1 MGRDHDRRHHHKSS
15 HKRKRSEDLGDSDSG
30 HSKHGRRRS
39 SSSRNSKQYD
49 NFWTFLKKYEERKQ
63 KTAVEAGTS
72 KADPWECAEQ
82 SLGLPPTYDPV
93 HKVNFSIF
101 PEEPKVLMLDA
112 GVHIDSSDA
121 SHSLTEEDVA
131 EVRTVFHLYLDFLQR
146 QKFQKLKK
154 LREFQKNLP
163 IAQYK
168 DGILKVVSEN
178 SVVLIAG
185 DTGCGKSTQIPQYLL
200 GAGLEGIA
208 CTQPRRIA
216 AISLCKRVAY
226 ETLNEYRTH
235 IGYQIRFEKHRS
247 KHTKMLFLTEGL
259 LLRQIASDP
268 MLKEYNVIILDEI
281 HERHLTCDF
290 LLGVVKCLMQHRK
303 DLKII
308 LMSATI
314 NIQLFSQYF
323 YNCPV
328 VQVPGRLFPIQVQYH
343 PVTVEEKRSRTGRL
357 NPAPYVKLL
366 SLIDNKYP
374 SNERG
379 DLLVFLSGMS
389 EISAVQEA
397 AEEYANQNGHWIIL
411 PLHSTLSLAEQDK
424 VFDYAPEKTRKCILS
439 TNIAETSVTIDGVRF
454 VVDSGKV
461 KEMSYDSASHMQ
473 KLKEFWISRASA
485 EQRKGRAGR
494 TGPGVCFRLY
504 SEAEYEALAA
514 YSTPEIQRVPLNSLL
529 LQLVALGLPDVRK
542 FPFLE
547 PPPSESIEEA
557 VQTLKE
563 QGALTADEDLTPTGR
578 ILSQLPVDV
587 TIGKVL
593 ILGCV
598 FRLVD
603 PILSLAA
610 ALSIQSPFTQRSFRD
625 LDASVTR
632 KSVDSDHGDPFTLLN
647 AYHEWL
653 AAKSSYGEDTRKWCR
668 RLGLEEQRFYEMT
681 KLRSQFKK
689 LLQEVGLM
697 ENEVEV
703 TDSVARIQRHGEMK
717 QLRDL
722 RRQLQKAPRKKR
734 ILRIGNWGD
743 EDEEEEQ
750 VDIKDVEFRLQQD
763 PTLVQSKM
771 CSLIVNKMRVKQCL
785 LYLKQRDTFVDKV
798 DYDDCLPQKQP
809 GKPEEPGGEI
819 TAQYLKDL
827 YKMQQHS
834 IVKPVWF
841 LTRKHVHPTSMKK
854 INVRRAVQVVSPPV
868 TAALKLLKEQAGH
881 TCDTS
886 FAHIGSTVVFMD
898 TTYRWFTL
906 MDVSNCTQLVHQNN
920 PDCKQY
926 ESKDAEQLGR
936 LETTF
941 LDYLA
946 EIKRQSLVKN
956 FLTKETYEG
965 LLITT
970 ISKVEC
976 IRYLLTVMHFRFVL
990 TRKMSSDPI
999 EAFSVWLRKYAGS
1012 NDQTDIR
1019 AVLSSIEKA
1028 LTTGT
1033 SCTFSS
1039 INVMTADS
1047 SSCSSSMLLHR
1058 PAGAAQN
1065 DGEAFPAEATTTLKE
1080 SLDRGKTLLPT
1091 SDVAALAIEFL
1102 RRSRSFGFHDLS
1114 LMKLILCSGVYPQI
1128 AISDD
1133 HNSYKRDSDQLFHTK
1148 GKGFVVLHPNS
1159 VLALHAEVLRLDDM
1173 DVLTVPNF
1181 RSNLPVSSKHQVVAF
1196 MSLLETTKP
1205 YLLNCLRV
1213 QCVQML
1219 LLVSSAIDSSMT
1231 MSRLVFDEFVEV
1243 TFPDPDEALQLLLK
1257 VLAAR
1262 NLYERLVA
1270 HMLEETLSS
1279 EDKKEPSP
1287 QVRHMQKQLRKRY
1300 DAVLK
1305 TEIAYTVKRLLPADV
1320 KHLYAGA
1327 QAFRAL
1333 AQENEDG
1340 LSEDRFKMNPRK
1352 GGVFISGYFTFGC
1365 LEEIS
1370 MPEETLVDKTCKCPL
1385 CDLEL
1390 PFAVMDAVLHLDAC
1404 DKDNLIT
1411 KGMAGPLSVIDR
1423 DAGSCPPT
1431 EDEVLAEDD
1440 KSDPLKKAYFCKE
1453 CSRELRLTLPEIFQ
1467 HRKTHQSTS
1476 QGMV

>member
-1 MGRDHDRRHHHKSS
+1 MGRDHDRRHYHKSS
-15 HKRKRSEDLGDSDSG
+15 RKRKHSEDRGDSDR
-30 HSKHGRRRS
+30 SKHGRRCS
-39 SSSRNSKQYD
+39 SSSRFGSDGHRDRDGGHKELGRRHSSTRRDSGDYPDDRRSAIRNRAQRERSPNDSVRVQPTARKKSQTGERENLSLFRHELSRIFFGDNSPINRNSKQYD

-63 KTAVEAGTS
+63 KTALEAGTS
-72 KADPWECAEQ
+72 KADPQECAEP
-82 SLGLPPTYDPV
+82 SLGLPATYDPV
-93 HKVNFSIF
+93 HKVNFCIF
-101 PEEPKVLMLDA
+101 AEEPKVLMLDA
-112 GVHIDSSDA
+112 GVHIDSRDA

-131 EVRTVFHLYLDFLQR
+131 EVRTVLHLYLDFLQR

-168 DGILKVVSEN
+168 DTILKVVSEN

-268 MLKEYNVIILDEI
+268 MLKDYNVIILDEI

-290 LLGVVKCLMQHRK
+290 LLGVVKCLMQHRR

-328 VQVPGRLFPIQVQYH
+328 VQ
-343 PVTVEEKRSRTGRL
+343 
-357 NPAPYVKLL
+357 
-366 SLIDNKYP
+366 
-374 SNERG
+374 
-379 DLLVFLSGMS
+379 
-389 EISAVQEA
+389 
-397 AEEYANQNGHWIIL
+397 
-411 PLHSTLSLAEQDK
+411 

-504 SEAEYEALAA
+504 SEAEYESLAA
-514 YSTPEIQRVPLNSLL
+514 YSMPEIQRVPLNSLL

-547 PPPSESIEEA
+547 PPSSESIEEA

-563 QGALTADEDLTPTGR
+563 QGALTTDEDLTPTGR

-625 LDASVTR
+625 LDASAAR

-653 AAKSSYGEDTRKWCR
+653 AAKSSYNEDTRKWCR

-681 KLRSQFKK
+681 KLRSQFKQ

-734 ILRIGNWGD
+734 VLRLGHWGD

-763 PTLVQSKM
+763 PTLVQ
-771 CSLIVNKMRVKQCL
+771 
-785 LYLKQRDTFVDKV
+785 
-798 DYDDCLPQKQP
+798 
-809 GKPEEPGGEI
+809 
-819 TAQYLKDL
+819 
-827 YKMQQHS
+827 
-834 IVKPVWF
+834 
-841 LTRKHVHPTSMKK
+841 
-854 INVRRAVQVVSPPV
+854 
-868 TAALKLLKEQAGH
+868 
-881 TCDTS
+881 
-886 FAHIGSTVVFMD
+886 
-898 TTYRWFTL
+898 
-906 MDVSNCTQLVHQNN
+906 
-920 PDCKQY
+920 
-926 ESKDAEQLGR
+926 
-936 LETTF
+936 
-941 LDYLA
+941 
-946 EIKRQSLVKN
+946 
-956 FLTKETYEG
+956 
-965 LLITT
+965 
-970 ISKVEC
+970 
-976 IRYLLTVMHFRFVL
+976 
-990 TRKMSSDPI
+990 
-999 EAFSVWLRKYAGS
+999 
-1012 NDQTDIR
+1012 
-1019 AVLSSIEKA
+1019 
-1028 LTTGT
+1028 
-1033 SCTFSS
+1033 
-1039 INVMTADS
+1039 
-1047 SSCSSSMLLHR
+1047 
-1058 PAGAAQN
+1058 
-1065 DGEAFPAEATTTLKE
+1065 
-1080 SLDRGKTLLPT
+1080 
-1091 SDVAALAIEFL
+1091 EFL

-1181 RSNLPVSSKHQVVAF
+1181 RSSLPVSSKHQVVAF

-1243 TFPDPDEALQLLLK
+1243 TFPDPDEALQLLLS
-1257 VLAAR
+1257 VLVAR

-1270 HMLEETLSS
+1270 HMLEETSS
-1279 EDKKEPSP
+1279 EEKKEPSP

-1300 DAVLK
+1300 DTVLK

-1327 QAFRAL
+1327 KAFRAL
-1333 AQENEDG
+1333 TQDSQDG
-1340 LSEDRFKMNPRK
+1340 LPEDRFKVNPRK
-1352 GGVFISGYFTFGC
+1352 GGVFISSYFTFGC

-1385 CDLEL
+1385 CDTDL
-1390 PFAVMDAVLHLDAC
+1390 PLAVMDAVIHLDAC
-1404 DKDNLIT
+1404 NKDILVA
-1411 KGMAGPLSVIDR
+1411 K
-1423 DAGSCPPT
+1423 DAGTCPPT
-1431 EDEVLAEDD
+1431 EDEVAPDEE
-1440 KSDPLKKAYFCKE
+1440 KNNPLKKAYFCKE
-1453 CSRELRLTLPEIFQ
+1453 CNRELRLTLPEIFQ
-1467 HRKTHQSTS
+1467 HKKTHQSTS
-1476 QGMV
+1476 QDG

>member
-1 MGRDHDRRHHHKSS
+1 MGKDHDRKHHHKSS
-15 HKRKRSEDLGDSDSG
+15 HKRKHSDSYDG
-30 HSKHGRRRS
+30 RDREPDKRRRRDS
-39 SSSRNSKQYD
+39 SPAESGRSGSQSTRTSQNLEPRNLSQFRHELTRIFFGDNSPISRNSKQYND
-49 NFWTFLKKYEERKQ
+49 FWTFLKKYEERKQ
-63 KTAVEAGTS
+63 KSKTEAGTS
-72 KADPWECAEQ
+72 NDDSSECAE
-82 SLGLPPTYDPV
+82 STLGLPSTYDPI
-93 HKVNFSIF
+93 HKVNFCVF

-112 GVHIDSSDA
+112 GVHVDADDSA
-121 SHSLTEEDVA
+121 HSLTESDVA

-154 LREFQKNLP
+154 LRDFQKNLP
-163 IAQYK
+163 IAQQK
-168 DGILKVVSEN
+168 DTILKCVSEN
-178 SVVLIAG
+178 NVILIAG

-200 GAGLEGIA
+200 GAGLEGIV

-216 AISLCKRVAY
+216 AISLCKRVAF
-226 ETLNEYRTH
+226 ETLNEYGTH

-268 MLKEYNVIILDEI
+268 MLKDYNVIILDEI

-290 LLGVVKCLMQHRK
+290 LLGVVKCLMQHRN

-357 NPAPYVKLL
+357 NPAPYVRLL
-366 SLIDNKYP
+366 SLIDSKYP
-374 SNERG
+374 SSERG
-379 DLLVFLSGMS
+379 DVLVFLSGMS

-397 AEEYANQNGHWIIL
+397 AEEYANKNGHWIVL

-424 VFDYAPEKTRKCILS
+424 VFDYAPEKIRKCILS

-504 SEAEYEALAA
+504 SEAEYESLAA
-514 YSTPEIQRVPLNSLL
+514 YSKPEIQRVPLNSLL
-529 LQLVALGLPDVRK
+529 LQLVSLGLPDVRQ

-557 VQTLKE
+557 VQVLKE

-578 ILSQLPVDV
+578 ILAQLPVDV

-603 PILSLAA
+603 PVLSLAA

-625 LDASVTR
+625 LNASAAR
-632 KSVDSDHGDPFTLLN
+632 KTVDSDHGDPFTLLN

-653 AAKSSYGEDTRKWCR
+653 GAKSSYGEDTRKWCR

-681 KLRSQFKK
+681 KLRAQFKR
-689 LLQEVGLM
+689 LLQDVGLM
-697 ENEVEV
+697 ESEVEV

-734 ILRIGNWGD
+734 VLHAGSRFG
-743 EDEEEEQ
+743 DEEEEDDQ

-763 PTLVQSKM
+763 PALVQ
-771 CSLIVNKMRVKQCL
+771 
-785 LYLKQRDTFVDKV
+785 
-798 DYDDCLPQKQP
+798 
-809 GKPEEPGGEI
+809 
-819 TAQYLKDL
+819 
-827 YKMQQHS
+827 
-834 IVKPVWF
+834 
-841 LTRKHVHPTSMKK
+841 
-854 INVRRAVQVVSPPV
+854 
-868 TAALKLLKEQAGH
+868 
-881 TCDTS
+881 
-886 FAHIGSTVVFMD
+886 
-898 TTYRWFTL
+898 
-906 MDVSNCTQLVHQNN
+906 
-920 PDCKQY
+920 
-926 ESKDAEQLGR
+926 
-936 LETTF
+936 
-941 LDYLA
+941 
-946 EIKRQSLVKN
+946 
-956 FLTKETYEG
+956 
-965 LLITT
+965 
-970 ISKVEC
+970 
-976 IRYLLTVMHFRFVL
+976 
-990 TRKMSSDPI
+990 
-999 EAFSVWLRKYAGS
+999 
-1012 NDQTDIR
+1012 
-1019 AVLSSIEKA
+1019 
-1028 LTTGT
+1028 
-1033 SCTFSS
+1033 
-1039 INVMTADS
+1039 
-1047 SSCSSSMLLHR
+1047 
-1058 PAGAAQN
+1058 
-1065 DGEAFPAEATTTLKE
+1065 
-1080 SLDRGKTLLPT
+1080 
-1091 SDVAALAIEFL
+1091 EFL

-1159 VLALHAEVLRLDDM
+1159 VLALHADVLRLDDM

-1181 RSNLPVSSKHQVVAF
+1181 RSNLPVSAKHQVVAF

-1205 YLLNCLRV
+1205 YLLNCVRV

-1219 LLVSSAIDSSMT
+1219 LLVSSAIDTSMT
-1231 MSRLVFDEFVEV
+1231 LSRMVFDEFVEV
-1243 TFPDPDEALQLLLK
+1243 TFPDPDEALKLLLK
-1257 VLAAR
+1257 VLVAR
-1262 NLYERLVA
+1262 KLYEKLVA
-1270 HMLEETLSS
+1270 HMLEETVSSS
-1279 EDKKEPSP
+1279 EEKKEPSP
-1287 QVRHMQKQLRKRY
+1287 KARRMQKQLRRRY

-1305 TEIAYTVKRLLPADV
+1305 TEVAYTIKRLLPADV
-1320 KHLYAGA
+1320 KHLYSGA
-1327 QAFRAL
+1327 LAFRAL
-1333 AQENEDG
+1333 MQGNEDSS
-1340 LSEDRFKMNPRK
+1340 SEDQFKVNQKK
-1352 GGVFISGYFTFGC
+1352 GGVFISSYLTFGS

-1370 MPEETLVDKTCKCPL
+1370 MPEEALAGKTCQCPL
-1385 CDLEL
+1385 CDKEL
-1390 PFAVMDAVLHLDAC
+1390 PLAVMDAVVHLEAC
-1404 DKDNLIT
+1404 DREEEVTKD
-1411 KGMAGPLSVIDR
+1411 DE
-1423 DAGSCPPT
+1423 AGSSQQP
-1431 EDEVLAEDD
+1431 EEEEGRQH
-1440 KSDPLKKAYFCKE
+1440 DPLKKAYFCKE
-1453 CSRELRLTLPEIFQ
+1453 CNRELRLTLPEIFQ
-1467 HRKTHQSTS
+1467 HKNSHKELSEE
-1476 QGMV
+1476 GKG

>member
-39 SSSRNSKQYD
+39 SSSRYDSNHHGDRDSGRERQHSSTRRDSGDYIDDRRTVPRRREQRHGSPNDTDRVQPKAERNSRTGERKNLSQFRHELSRIFFGDNSPISRNSKQYD

-625 LDASVTR
+625 LDASAAR

-763 PTLVQSKM
+763 PTLVQ
-771 CSLIVNKMRVKQCL
+771 
-785 LYLKQRDTFVDKV
+785 
-798 DYDDCLPQKQP
+798 
-809 GKPEEPGGEI
+809 
-819 TAQYLKDL
+819 
-827 YKMQQHS
+827 
-834 IVKPVWF
+834 
-841 LTRKHVHPTSMKK
+841 
-854 INVRRAVQVVSPPV
+854 
-868 TAALKLLKEQAGH
+868 
-881 TCDTS
+881 
-886 FAHIGSTVVFMD
+886 
-898 TTYRWFTL
+898 
-906 MDVSNCTQLVHQNN
+906 
-920 PDCKQY
+920 
-926 ESKDAEQLGR
+926 
-936 LETTF
+936 
-941 LDYLA
+941 
-946 EIKRQSLVKN
+946 
-956 FLTKETYEG
+956 
-965 LLITT
+965 
-970 ISKVEC
+970 
-976 IRYLLTVMHFRFVL
+976 
-990 TRKMSSDPI
+990 
-999 EAFSVWLRKYAGS
+999 
-1012 NDQTDIR
+1012 
-1019 AVLSSIEKA
+1019 
-1028 LTTGT
+1028 
-1033 SCTFSS
+1033 
-1039 INVMTADS
+1039 
-1047 SSCSSSMLLHR
+1047 
-1058 PAGAAQN
+1058 
-1065 DGEAFPAEATTTLKE
+1065 
-1080 SLDRGKTLLPT
+1080 
-1091 SDVAALAIEFL
+1091 EFL

-1411 KGMAGPLSVIDR
+1411 K

-1476 QGMV
+1476 QDG

>member
-1 MGRDHDRRHHHKSS
+1 M
-15 HKRKRSEDLGDSDSG
+15 
-30 HSKHGRRRS
+30 
-39 SSSRNSKQYD
+39 
-49 NFWTFLKKYEERKQ
+49 
-63 KTAVEAGTS
+63 
-72 KADPWECAEQ
+72 
-82 SLGLPPTYDPV
+82 
-93 HKVNFSIF
+93 
-101 PEEPKVLMLDA
+101 
-112 GVHIDSSDA
+112 
-121 SHSLTEEDVA
+121 
-131 EVRTVFHLYLDFLQR
+131 
-146 QKFQKLKK
+146 
-154 LREFQKNLP
+154 
-163 IAQYK
+163 
-168 DGILKVVSEN
+168 
-178 SVVLIAG
+178 
-185 DTGCGKSTQIPQYLL
+185 
-200 GAGLEGIA
+200 
-208 CTQPRRIA
+208 
-216 AISLCKRVAY
+216 
-226 ETLNEYRTH
+226 
-235 IGYQIRFEKHRS
+235 
-247 KHTKMLFLTEGL
+247 
-259 LLRQIASDP
+259 
-268 MLKEYNVIILDEI
+268 
-281 HERHLTCDF
+281 
-290 LLGVVKCLMQHRK
+290 KCLMQHRK

-323 YNCPV
+323 YGCPV

-397 AEEYANQNGHWIIL
+397 AEEYASQNGHWIIL

-424 VFDYAPEKTRKCILS
+424 VFVPLRSFMDGYNKLLSLLYINSMDSCCEGVNLNVLILYS
-439 TNIAETSVTIDGVRF
+439 LYSARNISLCSQI
-454 VVDSGKV
+454 
-461 KEMSYDSASHMQ
+461 MLMN
-473 KLKEFWISRASA
+473 RASA

-563 QGALTADEDLTPTGR
+563 QANEDLTPTGR
-578 ILSQLPVDV
+578 ILAQLPVDV

-625 LDASVTR
+625 LDASAAR

-681 KLRSQFKK
+681 KLRSQFKQ

-697 ENEVEV
+697 EREVEV

-722 RRQLQKAPRKKR
+722 RRQLQKAPRKKQV
-734 ILRIGNWGD
+734 LRIGHWGD
-743 EDEEEEQ
+743 EEEEDEQ

-763 PTLVQSKM
+763 PTLVQ
-771 CSLIVNKMRVKQCL
+771 
-785 LYLKQRDTFVDKV
+785 
-798 DYDDCLPQKQP
+798 
-809 GKPEEPGGEI
+809 
-819 TAQYLKDL
+819 
-827 YKMQQHS
+827 
-834 IVKPVWF
+834 
-841 LTRKHVHPTSMKK
+841 
-854 INVRRAVQVVSPPV
+854 
-868 TAALKLLKEQAGH
+868 
-881 TCDTS
+881 
-886 FAHIGSTVVFMD
+886 
-898 TTYRWFTL
+898 
-906 MDVSNCTQLVHQNN
+906 
-920 PDCKQY
+920 
-926 ESKDAEQLGR
+926 
-936 LETTF
+936 
-941 LDYLA
+941 
-946 EIKRQSLVKN
+946 
-956 FLTKETYEG
+956 
-965 LLITT
+965 
-970 ISKVEC
+970 
-976 IRYLLTVMHFRFVL
+976 
-990 TRKMSSDPI
+990 
-999 EAFSVWLRKYAGS
+999 
-1012 NDQTDIR
+1012 
-1019 AVLSSIEKA
+1019 
-1028 LTTGT
+1028 
-1033 SCTFSS
+1033 
-1039 INVMTADS
+1039 
-1047 SSCSSSMLLHR
+1047 
-1058 PAGAAQN
+1058 
-1065 DGEAFPAEATTTLKE
+1065 
-1080 SLDRGKTLLPT
+1080 
-1091 SDVAALAIEFL
+1091 EFL

-1181 RSNLPVSSKHQVVAF
+1181 RSNLPVSAKHQVVAF

-1257 VLAAR
+1257 VIIAR
-1262 NLYERLVA
+1262 SLYEKLVA
-1270 HMLEETLSS
+1270 HMLKETLSS
-1279 EDKKEPSP
+1279 EEKKEPSP
-1287 QVRHMQKQLRKRY
+1287 EVRHMQKQLRKRY
-1300 DAVLK
+1300 DSVLK

-1320 KHLYAGA
+1320 KHLYTGA

-1340 LSEDRFKMNPRK
+1340 LSEDRFKVNPRK
-1352 GGVFISGYFTFGC
+1352 GGVFISSYFTFGC

-1370 MPEETLVDKTCKCPL
+1370 MPEETLMNKTCKCPL
-1385 CDLEL
+1385 CDMEL
-1390 PFAVMDAVLHLDAC
+1390 PLAVMDAVLHLDSC

-1411 KGMAGPLSVIDR
+1411 KDIE
-1423 DAGSCPPT
+1423 SCPQT
-1431 EDEVLAEDD
+1431 EDEVAAEE
-1440 KSDPLKKAYFCKE
+1440 KNDPLKKAYFCKE
-1453 CSRELRLTLPEIFQ
+1453 CNRELRLTLPEIFQ
-1467 HRKTHQSTS
+1467 HRKTHQSMP
-1476 QGMV
+1476 QGMT

>member
-1 MGRDHDRRHHHKSS
+1 MGRDRDSRHHHKSS
-15 HKRKRSEDLGDSDSG
+15 HKRKRSGSRDDRDDRSRKYRRRDSWHRDRVQSEP
-30 HSKHGRRRS
+30 RRS
-39 SSSRNSKQYD
+39 SQDTEPRNLSQFRHDLTRIFFGDNSPINRNSKQYND
-49 NFWTFLKKYEERKQ
+49 FWTFLKKYEERKR
-63 KTAVEAGTS
+63 KSLESGTS
-72 KADPWECAEQ
+72 KDEPSECAES
-82 SLGLPPTYDPV
+82 SLGLPSVYSPL
-93 HKVNFSIF
+93 HKVNFSVF

-112 GVHIDSSDA
+112 GVLVDSDDSSP
-121 SHSLTEEDVA
+121 SLTEEEVA
-131 EVRTVFHLYLDFLQR
+131 EVRTVFHLFLDFLQR
-146 QKFQKLKK
+146 QKLQKLKK
-154 LREFQKNLP
+154 LRDFQKNLP

-168 DGILKVVSEN
+168 NAILKAVSEHN
-178 SVVLIAG
+178 VVLIAG

-216 AISLCKRVAY
+216 AISLCKRVAF
-226 ETLNEYRTH
+226 ETLNEYGTH

-259 LLRQIASDP
+259 LLRQIASDA

-290 LLGVVKCLMQHRK
+290 LLGVVKCLMQHRN
-303 DLKII
+303 DLKVI

-397 AEEYANQNGHWIIL
+397 AEEYASQNGHWIVL

-504 SEAEYEALAA
+504 SEAEYESLAA

-557 VQTLKE
+557 VQALKE
-563 QGALTADEDLTPTGR
+563 QGALTADEELTPTGR
-578 ILSQLPVDV
+578 ILAQLPVDV

-603 PILSLAA
+603 PVLSLAA
-610 ALSIQSPFTQRSFRD
+610 ALSIQTPFTQRSFRD
-625 LDASVTR
+625 LDASAAR
-632 KSVDSDHGDPFTLLN
+632 KSVDSDHGDPFTLLK

-653 AAKSSYGEDTRKWCR
+653 EAKSSYGEDTRKWCR

-681 KLRSQFKK
+681 KLRSQFKH

-697 ENEVEV
+697 ESEVEV
-703 TDSVARIQRHGEMK
+703 MDSVARIQRHGEMK

-734 ILRIGNWGD
+734 ILHVGHRGD
-743 EDEEEEQ
+743 EDEEGEEI
-750 VDIKDVEFRLQQD
+750 DIKDVEFRLQQD
-763 PTLVQSKM
+763 PALVQ
-771 CSLIVNKMRVKQCL
+771 
-785 LYLKQRDTFVDKV
+785 
-798 DYDDCLPQKQP
+798 
-809 GKPEEPGGEI
+809 
-819 TAQYLKDL
+819 
-827 YKMQQHS
+827 
-834 IVKPVWF
+834 
-841 LTRKHVHPTSMKK
+841 
-854 INVRRAVQVVSPPV
+854 
-868 TAALKLLKEQAGH
+868 
-881 TCDTS
+881 
-886 FAHIGSTVVFMD
+886 
-898 TTYRWFTL
+898 
-906 MDVSNCTQLVHQNN
+906 
-920 PDCKQY
+920 
-926 ESKDAEQLGR
+926 
-936 LETTF
+936 
-941 LDYLA
+941 
-946 EIKRQSLVKN
+946 
-956 FLTKETYEG
+956 
-965 LLITT
+965 
-970 ISKVEC
+970 
-976 IRYLLTVMHFRFVL
+976 
-990 TRKMSSDPI
+990 
-999 EAFSVWLRKYAGS
+999 
-1012 NDQTDIR
+1012 
-1019 AVLSSIEKA
+1019 
-1028 LTTGT
+1028 
-1033 SCTFSS
+1033 
-1039 INVMTADS
+1039 
-1047 SSCSSSMLLHR
+1047 
-1058 PAGAAQN
+1058 
-1065 DGEAFPAEATTTLKE
+1065 
-1080 SLDRGKTLLPT
+1080 
-1091 SDVAALAIEFL
+1091 EFL

-1114 LMKLILCSGVYPQI
+1114 LMKLILCAGVYPQI

-1133 HNSYKRDSDQLFHTK
+1133 HNSYKRDTDQLFHTK

-1159 VLALHAEVLRLDDM
+1159 VLALHADVLRLDEM

-1181 RSNLPVSSKHQVVAF
+1181 RSNLPVSTKHQVVAF

-1219 LLVSSAIDSSMT
+1219 LLVSSVIDSSMT
-1231 MSRLVFDEFVEV
+1231 VTRLVFDEFVEV
-1243 TFPDPDEALQLLLK
+1243 TFPDPEEALQLLLK
-1257 VLAAR
+1257 VFVAR
-1262 NLYERLVA
+1262 SLHEKLVA
-1270 HMLEETLSS
+1270 HMLDETLSS

-1287 QVRHMQKQLRKRY
+1287 RTRNMQTQLRQRY

-1305 TEIAYTVKRLLPADV
+1305 TEIPYTVKRLLPADV
-1320 KHLYAGA
+1320 KHLYTGA

-1333 AQENEDG
+1333 AQDNEG
-1340 LSEDRFKMNPRK
+1340 CLAEDRFQVNPRK
-1352 GGVFISGYFTFGC
+1352 GGVFLSSYFTFGC
-1365 LEEIS
+1365 LEDMS
-1370 MPEETLVDKTCKCPL
+1370 LPEEMLMNKTCRCPL
-1385 CDLEL
+1385 CDEEL
-1390 PFAVMDAVLHLDAC
+1390 PLGVMDAVLHLDTC
-1404 DKDNLIT
+1404 DKDSEII
-1411 KGMAGPLSVIDR
+1411 KGAS
-1423 DAGSCPPT
+1423 
-1431 EDEVLAEDD
+1431 AEPEEAEQPH
-1440 KSDPLKKAYFCKE
+1440 DPLKKAYFCKD
-1453 CSRELRLTLPEIFQ
+1453 CNRELRLTLPEIFQ
-1467 HRKTHQSTS
+1467 HKKTHQSTS
-1476 QGMV
+1476 QDG

>member
-1 MGRDHDRRHHHKSS
+1 MFVSR
-15 HKRKRSEDLGDSDSG
+15 
-30 HSKHGRRRS
+30 
-39 SSSRNSKQYD
+39 RNSKQYD

-63 KTAVEAGTS
+63 KTALEAGTS
-72 KADPWECAEQ
+72 KADPQECAEP
-82 SLGLPPTYDPV
+82 SLGLPATYDPV
-93 HKVNFSIF
+93 HKVNFCIF
-101 PEEPKVLMLDA
+101 AEEPKVLMLDA
-112 GVHIDSSDA
+112 GVHIDSRDA

-131 EVRTVFHLYLDFLQR
+131 EVRTVLHLYLDFLQR

-168 DGILKVVSEN
+168 DTILKVVSEN

-268 MLKEYNVIILDEI
+268 MLKDYNVIILDEI

-290 LLGVVKCLMQHRK
+290 LLGVVKCLMQHRR

-366 SLIDNKYP
+366 SLIDNKYS

-397 AEEYANQNGHWIIL
+397 AEEYANQNGHWIVL

-504 SEAEYEALAA
+504 SEAEYESLAA
-514 YSTPEIQRVPLNSLL
+514 YSMPEIQRVPLNSLL

-547 PPPSESIEEA
+547 PPSSESIEEA

-563 QGALTADEDLTPTGR
+563 QGALTTDEDLTPTGR

-625 LDASVTR
+625 LDASAAR

-653 AAKSSYGEDTRKWCR
+653 AAKSSYNEDTRKWCR

-681 KLRSQFKK
+681 KLRSQFKQ

-703 TDSVARIQRHGEMK
+703 TDRH
-717 QLRDL
+717 
-722 RRQLQKAPRKKR
+722 
-734 ILRIGNWGD
+734 WGD

-763 PTLVQSKM
+763 PTLVQ
-771 CSLIVNKMRVKQCL
+771 
-785 LYLKQRDTFVDKV
+785 
-798 DYDDCLPQKQP
+798 
-809 GKPEEPGGEI
+809 
-819 TAQYLKDL
+819 
-827 YKMQQHS
+827 
-834 IVKPVWF
+834 
-841 LTRKHVHPTSMKK
+841 
-854 INVRRAVQVVSPPV
+854 
-868 TAALKLLKEQAGH
+868 
-881 TCDTS
+881 
-886 FAHIGSTVVFMD
+886 
-898 TTYRWFTL
+898 
-906 MDVSNCTQLVHQNN
+906 
-920 PDCKQY
+920 
-926 ESKDAEQLGR
+926 
-936 LETTF
+936 
-941 LDYLA
+941 
-946 EIKRQSLVKN
+946 
-956 FLTKETYEG
+956 
-965 LLITT
+965 
-970 ISKVEC
+970 
-976 IRYLLTVMHFRFVL
+976 
-990 TRKMSSDPI
+990 
-999 EAFSVWLRKYAGS
+999 
-1012 NDQTDIR
+1012 
-1019 AVLSSIEKA
+1019 
-1028 LTTGT
+1028 
-1033 SCTFSS
+1033 
-1039 INVMTADS
+1039 
-1047 SSCSSSMLLHR
+1047 
-1058 PAGAAQN
+1058 
-1065 DGEAFPAEATTTLKE
+1065 
-1080 SLDRGKTLLPT
+1080 
-1091 SDVAALAIEFL
+1091 EFL

-1181 RSNLPVSSKHQVVAF
+1181 RSSLPVSSKHQVVAF

-1243 TFPDPDEALQLLLK
+1243 TFPDPDEALQLLLS
-1257 VLAAR
+1257 VLVAR

-1270 HMLEETLSS
+1270 HMLEETSS
-1279 EDKKEPSP
+1279 EEKKEPSP

-1300 DAVLK
+1300 DTVLK

-1327 QAFRAL
+1327 KAFRAL
-1333 AQENEDG
+1333 TQDSQDG
-1340 LSEDRFKMNPRK
+1340 LPEDRFKVNPRK
-1352 GGVFISGYFTFGC
+1352 GGVFISSYFTFGC

-1385 CDLEL
+1385 CDTDL
-1390 PFAVMDAVLHLDAC
+1390 PLAVMDAVIHLDAC
-1404 DKDNLIT
+1404 NKDILVA
-1411 KGMAGPLSVIDR
+1411 K
-1423 DAGSCPPT
+1423 DAGTCPPT
-1431 EDEVLAEDD
+1431 EDEVAPDEE
-1440 KSDPLKKAYFCKE
+1440 KNNPLKKAYFCKE
-1453 CSRELRLTLPEIFQ
+1453 CNRELRLTLPEIFQ
-1467 HRKTHQSTS
+1467 HKKTHQSTS
-1476 QGMV
+1476 QGMVQLKKSSLKKKH

>member
-1 MGRDHDRRHHHKSS
+1 
-15 HKRKRSEDLGDSDSG
+15 
-30 HSKHGRRRS
+30 
-39 SSSRNSKQYD
+39 
-49 NFWTFLKKYEERKQ
+49 
-63 KTAVEAGTS
+63 
-72 KADPWECAEQ
+72 
-82 SLGLPPTYDPV
+82 
-93 HKVNFSIF
+93 
-101 PEEPKVLMLDA
+101 
-112 GVHIDSSDA
+112 
-121 SHSLTEEDVA
+121 
-131 EVRTVFHLYLDFLQR
+131 
-146 QKFQKLKK
+146 
-154 LREFQKNLP
+154 
-163 IAQYK
+163 
-168 DGILKVVSEN
+168 
-178 SVVLIAG
+178 
-185 DTGCGKSTQIPQYLL
+185 
-200 GAGLEGIA
+200 
-208 CTQPRRIA
+208 
-216 AISLCKRVAY
+216 
-226 ETLNEYRTH
+226 
-235 IGYQIRFEKHRS
+235 
-247 KHTKMLFLTEGL
+247 
-259 LLRQIASDP
+259 

-379 DLLVFLSGMS
+379 DLLVFLEWHERDLGLHFHWLSRTRCLTMHQRRH
-389 EISAVQEA
+389 ESAFCPPT
-397 AEEYANQNGHWIIL
+397 L
-411 PLHSTLSLAEQDK
+411 P
-424 VFDYAPEKTRKCILS
+424 
-439 TNIAETSVTIDGVRF
+439 ETSVTIDGVRF

-494 TGPGVCFRLY
+494 AGPGVCFRLY
-504 SEAEYEALAA
+504 SEAEYESLAA

-563 QGALTADEDLTPTGR
+563 QGALTAEEDLTPTGR

-593 ILGCV
+593 IMGCV

-625 LDASVTR
+625 LDASAAR

-653 AAKSSYGEDTRKWCR
+653 TAKSSYGEDTRKWCR

-681 KLRSQFKK
+681 KLRSQFKQ

-734 ILRIGNWGD
+734 VLRVGHWGD

-763 PTLVQSKM
+763 PTLVQ
-771 CSLIVNKMRVKQCL
+771 
-785 LYLKQRDTFVDKV
+785 
-798 DYDDCLPQKQP
+798 
-809 GKPEEPGGEI
+809 
-819 TAQYLKDL
+819 
-827 YKMQQHS
+827 
-834 IVKPVWF
+834 
-841 LTRKHVHPTSMKK
+841 
-854 INVRRAVQVVSPPV
+854 
-868 TAALKLLKEQAGH
+868 
-881 TCDTS
+881 
-886 FAHIGSTVVFMD
+886 
-898 TTYRWFTL
+898 
-906 MDVSNCTQLVHQNN
+906 
-920 PDCKQY
+920 
-926 ESKDAEQLGR
+926 
-936 LETTF
+936 
-941 LDYLA
+941 
-946 EIKRQSLVKN
+946 
-956 FLTKETYEG
+956 
-965 LLITT
+965 
-970 ISKVEC
+970 
-976 IRYLLTVMHFRFVL
+976 
-990 TRKMSSDPI
+990 
-999 EAFSVWLRKYAGS
+999 
-1012 NDQTDIR
+1012 
-1019 AVLSSIEKA
+1019 
-1028 LTTGT
+1028 
-1033 SCTFSS
+1033 
-1039 INVMTADS
+1039 
-1047 SSCSSSMLLHR
+1047 
-1058 PAGAAQN
+1058 
-1065 DGEAFPAEATTTLKE
+1065 
-1080 SLDRGKTLLPT
+1080 
-1091 SDVAALAIEFL
+1091 EFL

-1114 LMKLILCSGVYPQI
+1114 LMKLILCSGVFSTPR
-1128 AISDD
+1128 A
-1133 HNSYKRDSDQLFHTK
+1133 KDSWSFIPTASSRCTQKCYAWTTWT
-1148 GKGFVVLHPNS
+1148 S
-1159 VLALHAEVLRLDDM
+1159 
-1173 DVLTVPNF
+1173 LTVPNF
-1181 RSNLPVSSKHQVVAF
+1181 RSNLPISSKHQVVAF

-1257 VLAAR
+1257 VLIAR

-1279 EDKKEPSP
+1279 EEKKEPSP

-1333 AQENEDG
+1333 TQDNEDG
-1340 LSEDRFKMNPRK
+1340 LSEDR
-1352 GGVFISGYFTFGC
+1352 

-1385 CDLEL
+1385 CDTEL

-1404 DKDNLIT
+1404 DKENLLT
-1411 KGMAGPLSVIDR
+1411 K
-1423 DAGSCPPT
+1423 DAGSCLPA
-1431 EDEVLAEDD
+1431 EDEAAAEEE
-1440 KSDPLKKAYFCKE
+1440 KNDPLKKAYFCKE
-1453 CSRELRLTLPEIFQ
+1453 CNRELRLTLPEIFQ

-1476 QGMV
+1476 QGTM